1 MELLLA
7 MCLLLLVCAFIYLCE
22 LVLQRRHQQ
31 CYLLA
36 YECYKATDDRKLDT
50 ESCVKIIRRNT
61 NLRLEE
67 YRFLLK
73 TIVNSGLGEET
84 YGPRNVIAGRE
95 ECPSLKDSLWE
106 MDDIMFG
113 SLDKL
118 FDIAGISTSNIDI
131 LVVNVSLFSPAP
143 SLTARII
150 KRYKM
155 KTHIKAFNLSGMGC
169 SGSLVAIDLVQNL
182 LKKYKNVNAVV
193 VSTESLAPNWYRG
206 KVQPMMLA
214 NCLYRSG
221 GCSMILT
228 NKKHL
233 KHRSLLKLQ
242 CIVRTHLGSMDEGHG
257 CSTQVEDNNGFRGFN
272 LSKSIAKV
280 AAKAL
285 TMNLRILLRKV
296 LPLTELLRYVIVSR
310 RPNKVGNAGLNLKAG
325 LDHFCIPPTEAAVVN
340 GVGRSLGLND
350 YDLEP
355 ERMALHRFGNTSS
368 GGLWY
373 VLGYMEAKRRLKKG
387 EKIFMVSFG
396 AGYECN
402 NCVWEILRD
411 MENANVWKDCI
422 ESYPPETLVNPFME
436 KYSWINDEHLS
447 FVRFEEVMNAICV
460 DGQPSK
466 NLGQPFQER
475 YS

>member
-7 MCLLLLVCAFIYLCE
+7 TCLLLLVCAFIYLCE
-22 LVLQRRHQQ
+22 LVLQWRHQQ

-50 ESCVKIIRRNT
+50 ESC
-61 NLRLEE
+61 
-67 YRFLLK
+67 RFLLK

-95 ECPSLKDSLWE
+95 DCPSLKDSLWE

-113 SLDKL
+113 TLDKL
-118 FDIAGISTSNIDI
+118 FDKAGISTSNIDI

-150 KRYKM
+150 NRYKM
-155 KTHIKAFNLSGMGC
+155 KTVIKAFNLTGMRC

-182 LKKYKNVNAVV
+182 FKTYKNVNAVV
-193 VSTESLAPNWYRG
+193 VSTELLAPNWYRG
-206 KVQPMMLA
+206 KVQPMMFA

-233 KHRSLLKLQ
+233 EHRSLLKLQ
-242 CIVRTHLGSMDEGHG
+242 CIVRTHLGSMDEGYG
-257 CSTQVEDNNGFRGFN
+257 CSTQAEDNNGIRGFN
-272 LSKSIAKV
+272 LGKSIAKV

-285 TMNLRILLRKV
+285 TMNLRILLQKV

-310 RPNKVGNAGLNLKAG
+310 RQNKVGNAGLNLKAG
-325 LDHFCIPPTEAAVVN
+325 LDHFCIPPLLKPQLSM
-340 GVGRSLGLND
+340 G
-350 YDLEP
+350 
-355 ERMALHRFGNTSS
+355 LHRFGNTSS

-373 VLGYMEAKRRLKKG
+373 VLGYMEAKKRLKKG
-387 EKIFMVSFG
+387 EKILMVSFG

-402 NCVWEILRD
+402 NCVWEIWRD
-411 MENANVWKDCI
+411 MENPNVWKDCI

-447 FVRFEEVMNAICV
+447 FVRFEEVVNAICV

-466 NLGQPFQER
+466 NLGQRFRER